1 MTAAARQDLLIEEY
15 AIIDDPHERFQA
27 FIGDVRSPAW
37 MESRLRDENLVPG
50 CVSRVWL
57 GARFEDG
64 APEFGVVSES
74 PALQAIGNHLARIY
88 SGATMEEIDKVE
100 PEFIERLGMTRFL
113 TPTRQRGIRHIRA
126 MIVSRARKLFERSGN
141 D

>member
-1 MTAAARQDLLIEEY
+1 MTAAARQEFLIEEY

-27 FIGDVRSPAW
+27 FISDLRPPTW
-37 MESRLRDENLVPG
+37 MGPEQPGGNLVPG

-57 GARFEDG
+57 EARLADG
-64 APEFGVVSES
+64 TPEFGVLSES

-88 SGATMEEIDKVE
+88 SGATLEEIERVE
-100 PEFIERLGMTRFL
+100 PEFIERLGIVRFL

-126 MIVSRARKLFERSGN
+126 MIVSRARELCENSG
-141 D
+141 DD